1 MAKIIK
7 TSKDRAANEGESGST
22 ALPDRR
28 KERINVENMTS
39 YYSNSVEIGSSV
51 WDFRLKCGE
60 MVEATSEKI
69 VIKDLCILYMSPSHA
84 KAVSILL
91 ARQVKAYEDQFGE
104 ITVPP
109 L

>member
-1 MAKIIK
+1 MPKIIK
-7 TSKDRAANEGESGST
+7 TPKNRAANEGESETT

-28 KERINVENMTS
+28 KERINSENMIS

-60 MVEATSEKI
+60 MVDATSEKI
-69 VIKDLCILYMSPSHA
+69 VVKDLCVVYMSPSHA

-91 ARQVKAYEDQFGE
+91 ARQIKAYEDQFGE